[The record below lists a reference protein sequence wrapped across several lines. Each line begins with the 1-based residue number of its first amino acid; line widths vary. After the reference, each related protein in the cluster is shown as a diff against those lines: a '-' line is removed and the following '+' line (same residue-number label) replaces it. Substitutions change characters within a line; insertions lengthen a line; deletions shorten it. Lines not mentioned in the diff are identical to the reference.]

1 MEQQECI
8 SDDPTQLHNKDSH
21 RYINNEPTK
30 RERERE
36 RERGYNIKDNSADCT
51 VMTVGCDALQPQTS

>member
-36 RERGYNIKDNSADCT
+36 VTTLKTT
-51 VMTVGCDALQPQTS
+51 VQTAQ